1 MALTTGSTSSYLVG
15 AAGGNREDLED
26 VIWELDPLDTYCLS
40 NFDRVKASATF
51 HEHEIDTLV
60 GVTVNRQLE
69 GNDFDAATVV
79 SPARVGNYCQIS
91 KKEFIITGTQEV
103 VSKAGRK
110 SDIKRQL
117 KKQMKELKNDI
128 EYAIVGNQAS
138 SAGGAATARS
148 SGGIE
153 SWIPSTDNGG
163 NGVKATTTAAGSTA
177 AFANNVVSAPTAGS
191 TTGAFNETKFVEA
204 LGLAWADG
212 GNVDIC
218 LMTAT
223 NKQLASAFTGVAT
236 KTHNVTGQT
245 KPVIAGDVD
254 FYVSAFGTHKL
265 VLHRHV
271 RGAVVLLLDSSY
283 WATAMLRAPFME
295 EMAKTGDGEKRAIR
309 AEWTLVSRN
318 HSASAKVAN
327 VTG

>member
-1 MALTTGSTSSYLVG
+1 MALTTGSTTSYLVG
-15 AAGGNREDLED
+15 SAGGNREDLED
-26 VIWELDPLDTYCLS
+26 VIWELDPMDTYCLS
-40 NFDRVKASATF
+40 NFDRVKATATY

-60 GVTVNRQLE
+60 GVTANRQLE

-79 SPARVGNYCQIS
+79 SPTRVGNYCQIS

-110 SDIKRQL
+110 SDVKRQM
-117 KKQMKELKNDI
+117 KKQMRELKNDI

-177 AFANNVVSAPTAGS
+177 AFANGVVTAPTAGA
-191 TTGAFNETKFVEA
+191 TVGPFNEAKFVEA

-212 GNVDIC
+212 GNVDVC
-218 LMTAT
+218 LMTAA
-223 NKQLASAFTGVAT
+223 NKQLAAAFTGVAT

-295 EMAKTGDGEKRAIR
+295 EMARTGDGEKRAIR